1 VVSPTRRTSTP
12 AQRNVTIDDVA
23 RAAGVAKSTVSNV
36 LNGSGRFGEA
46 ARARVLDMVDQLGY
60 QPHQGARSMRSRKT
74 MRLAYLMPPI
84 ALEPTNLIIMQFMQA
99 LLTAA
104 ARQRYR
110 VLVVAQEA
118 DPSDDIRRLAA
129 DRSVDG
135 FVLSDLQADDP
146 RAELLCELGMP
157 FSCFGRTRPGQP
169 QSWTDIDNAAA
180 EAEAVRHVVDRGYT
194 RLGFAGFDTGSPWDL
209 EREAGFRAGLASRGI
224 GGDGAGMLRVP
235 DDASA
240 RAEIRSFIASA
251 EPDAV
256 LTGSDR
262 IAAIV
267 YSVAPELNR
276 QVGRDLAVAGFD
288 GSVGAGLLHPTLT
301 SVVLPVEDIARRIVS
316 RVLRQVEHGADT
328 EPGEVIPTWLREGAS
343 TQARTG
349 IVVV

>member
-1 VVSPTRRTSTP
+1 MVAPTRRTSTA
-12 AQRNVTIDDVA
+12 AQRSVTIEDVA

-84 ALEPTNLIIMQFMQA
+84 QLEPANLIMMQFMQA

-129 DRSVDG
+129 DRSVDA
-135 FVLSDLQADDP
+135 FVVSDLQDDDP
-146 RAELLCELGMP
+146 RVELLCELGAP
-157 FSCFGRTRPGQP
+157 FSCFGRTRPDQP
-169 QSWTDIDNAAA
+169 QSWADIDNAAA
-180 EAEAVRHVVDRGYT
+180 EAEAVRHVVDRGYA
-194 RLGFAGFDTGSPWDL
+194 RPGFIGFETSSPWDL
-209 EREAGFRAGLASRGI
+209 ERENGFRAGLASRGI
-224 GGDGAGMLRVP
+224 PGDGAGVLRVRE
-235 DDASA
+235 DASA
-240 RAEIRSFIASA
+240 RGEIRSFIAA
-251 EPDAV
+251 AGPDAL

-267 YSVAPELNR
+267 YGVAPELNR
-276 QVGRDLAVAGFD
+276 QVGRDLAVTGFD
-288 GSVGAGLLHPTLT
+288 GSVSTGLLYPTLT
-301 SVVLPVEDIARRIVS
+301 SVVLPVEDIARRVVG
-316 RVLRQVEHGADT
+316 RVMRQVESGADT

-343 TQARTG
+343 TPARTG
-349 IVVV
+349 TAVD